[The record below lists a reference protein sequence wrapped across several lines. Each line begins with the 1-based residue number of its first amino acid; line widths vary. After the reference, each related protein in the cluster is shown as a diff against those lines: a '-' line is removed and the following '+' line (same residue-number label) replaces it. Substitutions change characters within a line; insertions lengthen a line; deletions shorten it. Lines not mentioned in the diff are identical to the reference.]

1 MSAVKLSNYNALAGP
16 GLITENDLLDIGL
29 DLLHR
34 VGQLVEGVVHFF
46 RANAVLHRAAAA
58 LGAPSRPERTSGHG
72 WGGAGLCSGHARSD
86 PAVPPPQVEEA
97 TDSFPIRQHPA
108 VFVSLS
114 RGLLATLF

>member
-46 RANAVLHRAAAA
+46 RANAVLHRNRNRDEDVV
-58 LGAPSRPERTSGHG
+58 LGLGLHGQRDLIDAQADPGRRPDR
-72 WGGAGLCSGHARSD
+72 
-86 PAVPPPQVEEA
+86 
-97 TDSFPIRQHPA
+97 
-108 VFVSLS
+108 
-114 RGLLATLF
+114 